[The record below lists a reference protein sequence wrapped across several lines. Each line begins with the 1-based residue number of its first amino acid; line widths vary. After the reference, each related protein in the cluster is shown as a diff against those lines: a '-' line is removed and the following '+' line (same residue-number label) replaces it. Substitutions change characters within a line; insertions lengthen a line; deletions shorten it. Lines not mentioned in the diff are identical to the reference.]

1 MLHGQGWL
9 AWSKAFLDALSCW
22 REENEAIKVIG
33 RDKGSKVML
42 VTDRQGVPV
51 GALVHSA
58 QAAEGYL
65 AEATGKTM

>member
-1 MLHGQGWL
+1 M
-9 AWSKAFLDALSCW
+9 ALLCW